1 MILGLKSF
9 LLTGCPATGILSF
22 VTTLICSYLL
32 RPETFKRSTTR
43 RQVPMKK
50 FDTRPH
56 RVLTL
61 GKLYLVV
68 CTISITICP
77 ALRATAAEYLPGI
90 EWEEPRQV
98 TPGKNNQDPPSD
110 AVILFDGVDTNAWN
124 NAETWSVT
132 DGSLIVGKGM
142 ISTKETFGDCQLHV
156 EWSSPLPAEG
166 TGQGRGNSGVF
177 FGPYEIQVLDSF
189 ENATYFDGQAAA
201 IYKQTPPLVNVM
213 RKPGAWNSYDIIWNT
228 PRFDAEGG
236 LTEPATVTVL
246 HNGVL
251 VQNNFELLGDTPFN
265 RPPRYRPHPPELPIR
280 LQDHRN
286 PVRFRNIW
294 VRKIAPIQGKRTQ
307 PPTLRDEKKS
317 TKRPKKG

>member
-1 MILGLKSF
+1 
-9 LLTGCPATGILSF
+9 
-22 VTTLICSYLL
+22 
-32 RPETFKRSTTR
+32 
-43 RQVPMKK
+43 MKK
-50 FDTRPH
+50 FNLQPSCLPKLTR
-56 RVLTL
+56 LSL
-61 GKLYLVV
+61 AA
-68 CTISITICP
+68 CTICITICP
-77 ALRATAAEYLPGI
+77 APDATAAEYLPGI

-132 DGSLIVGKGM
+132 DGFLIVGKGM
-142 ISTKETFGDCQLHV
+142 ISTKEAFGDCQLHV

-213 RKPGAWNSYDIIWNT
+213 RKPGEWNSYDIIWNT
-228 PRFDAEGG
+228 PRFDAEGA

-294 VRKIAPIQGKRTQ
+294 VREIAPIQGKRTQ
-307 PPTLRDEKKS
+307 KPALRDGKTTMKL
-317 TKRPKKG
+317 PKTG

>member
-1 MILGLKSF
+1 MIKIQPKYVPNIFRLHLVASTIILTF
-9 LLTGCPATGILSF
+9 VLLLTASA
-22 VTTLICSYLL
+22 
-32 RPETFKRSTTR
+32 
-43 RQVPMKK
+43 Q
-50 FDTRPH
+50 
-56 RVLTL
+56 
-61 GKLYLVV
+61 
-68 CTISITICP
+68 
-77 ALRATAAEYLPGI
+77 EYLPGI
-90 EWEEPRQV
+90 EWKEPEHV
-98 TPGKNNQDPPSD
+98 TPGRTNQDPPSD
-110 AVILFDGVDTNAWN
+110 AVILFNGVDTSGWN
-124 NAETWSVT
+124 NAETWKVI

-142 ISTKETFGDCQLHV
+142 ISTKESFGDCQLHV

-213 RKPGAWNSYDIIWNT
+213 RKPGEWNSYDIIWNT
-228 PRFDAEGG
+228 PRFDAEGN

-294 VRKIAPIQGKRTQ
+294 VRKIAPIQGKQTQ
-307 PPTLRDEKKS
+307 QPTIRDEKTG
-317 TKRPKKG
+317 TKPPKTG

>member
-1 MILGLKSF
+1 
-9 LLTGCPATGILSF
+9 
-22 VTTLICSYLL
+22 
-32 RPETFKRSTTR
+32 
-43 RQVPMKK
+43 MKK
-50 FDTRPH
+50 FDLRLRCLPKLTRL
-56 RVLTL
+56 RLAA
-61 GKLYLVV
+61 
-68 CTISITICP
+68 CTICITICP
-77 ALRATAAEYLPGI
+77 APNATAAEYLPGI

-132 DGSLIVGKGM
+132 DGFLIVGKGM
-142 ISTKETFGDCQLHV
+142 ISTKEAFGDCQLHV

-213 RKPGAWNSYDIIWNT
+213 RKPGEWNSYDIIWNT
-228 PRFDAEGG
+228 PRFDAEGK

-265 RPPRYRPHPPELPIR
+265 RPPQYKPHPPELPIR
-280 LQDHRN
+280 LQDHKN

-294 VRKIAPIQGKRTQ
+294 IREIAPIQGKRKQ
-307 PPTLRDEKKS
+307 QPTLRENKTS
-317 TKRPKKG
+317 AKRPKKG

>member
-1 MILGLKSF
+1 
-9 LLTGCPATGILSF
+9 
-22 VTTLICSYLL
+22 
-32 RPETFKRSTTR
+32 
-43 RQVPMKK
+43 MKK
-50 FDTRPH
+50 FNLQPSCLPKLTR
-56 RVLTL
+56 LSL
-61 GKLYLVV
+61 AA
-68 CTISITICP
+68 CTICITICP
-77 ALRATAAEYLPGI
+77 APDATAAEYLPGI

-132 DGSLIVGKGM
+132 DGFLIVGKGM
-142 ISTKETFGDCQLHV
+142 ISTKEAFGDCQLHV

-213 RKPGAWNSYDIIWNT
+213 RKPGEWNSYDIIWNT
-228 PRFDAEGG
+228 PRFDAEGA

-294 VRKIAPIQGKRTQ
+294 VREIAPIQGKQTQ
-307 PPTLRDEKKS
+307 QPTIRDKKTGTKPPKT
-317 TKRPKKG
+317 G

>member
-1 MILGLKSF
+1 
-9 LLTGCPATGILSF
+9 
-22 VTTLICSYLL
+22 
-32 RPETFKRSTTR
+32 
-43 RQVPMKK
+43 MKK
-50 FDTRPH
+50 FNLQPSCLPKLTR
-56 RVLTL
+56 LSL
-61 GKLYLVV
+61 AA
-68 CTISITICP
+68 CTICITICP
-77 ALRATAAEYLPGI
+77 APDATAAEYLPGI

-132 DGSLIVGKGM
+132 DGFLIVGKGM
-142 ISTKETFGDCQLHV
+142 ISTKEAFGDCQLHV

-213 RKPGAWNSYDIIWNT
+213 RKPGEWNSYDIIWNT
-228 PRFDAEGG
+228 PRFDAEGA

-307 PPTLRDEKKS
+307 QPTLRDEKTSAKL
-317 TKRPKKG
+317 PKKG

>member
-1 MILGLKSF
+1 
-9 LLTGCPATGILSF
+9 
-22 VTTLICSYLL
+22 
-32 RPETFKRSTTR
+32 
-43 RQVPMKK
+43 MKK
-50 FDTRPH
+50 FNLQPSCLPKLTR
-56 RVLTL
+56 LSL
-61 GKLYLVV
+61 AA
-68 CTISITICP
+68 CTICITICP
-77 ALRATAAEYLPGI
+77 APDATAAEYLPGI

-132 DGSLIVGKGM
+132 DGFLIVGKGM
-142 ISTKETFGDCQLHV
+142 ISTKEAFGDCQLHV

-213 RKPGAWNSYDIIWNT
+213 RKPGEWNSYDIIWNT
-228 PRFDAEGG
+228 PRFDAEGA

-294 VRKIAPIQGKRTQ
+294 VREIAPIQGKRTQ
-307 PPTLRDEKKS
+307 PPALRDGKTTMKL
-317 TKRPKKG
+317 PKTG

>member
-1 MILGLKSF
+1 
-9 LLTGCPATGILSF
+9 
-22 VTTLICSYLL
+22 
-32 RPETFKRSTTR
+32 
-43 RQVPMKK
+43 MKK
-50 FDTRPH
+50 FNLQPSCLPKLTR
-56 RVLTL
+56 LSL
-61 GKLYLVV
+61 AA
-68 CTISITICP
+68 CTICITICP
-77 ALRATAAEYLPGI
+77 APDATAAEYLPGI

-132 DGSLIVGKGM
+132 DGFLIVGKGM
-142 ISTKETFGDCQLHV
+142 ISTKEAFGDCQLHV

-213 RKPGAWNSYDIIWNT
+213 RKPGEWNSYDIIWNT
-228 PRFDAEGG
+228 PRFDAEGA

-286 PVRFRNIW
+286 PVRFLNIW
-294 VRKIAPIQGKRTQ
+294 VRKIAPIQGKQTQ
-307 PPTLRDEKKS
+307 QPTIRDKKTGTKPPKT
-317 TKRPKKG
+317 G

>member
-1 MILGLKSF
+1 MPSLAGF
-9 LLTGCPATGILSF
+9 
-22 VTTLICSYLL
+22 YLAA
-32 RPETFKRSTTR
+32 
-43 RQVPMKK
+43 
-50 FDTRPH
+50 
-56 RVLTL
+56 
-61 GKLYLVV
+61 
-68 CTISITICP
+68 CTICITICP
-77 ALRATAAEYLPGI
+77 VPTATAAEYLTGI
-90 EWEEPRQV
+90 EWEEPKQV
-98 TPGKNNQDPPSD
+98 IPGKNNQAPPSD

-124 NAETWSVT
+124 NAETWSVK
-132 DGSLIVGKGM
+132 DGFLIVGKGM
-142 ISTKETFGDCQLHV
+142 ISSKEAFGDCQLHV

-213 RKPGAWNSYDIIWNT
+213 RKPGEWNSYDIIWNT
-228 PRFDAEGG
+228 PRFDTEGN

-294 VRKIAPIQGKRTQ
+294 VREIAPIQGKRTQ
-307 PPTLRDEKKS
+307 TPALRDGKTI
-317 TKRPKKG
+317 TKLPKTG